1 MSQVNPNAQDNIDYK
16 HKLWDHLMILSNYEL
31 DVDCPYEINK
41 ENTVQFTPKPLKYKN
56 HKIRYRHYGKFMEDM
71 INKTIEYPEGEE
83 KEYLTE
89 LIAHHLKKSY
99 LTWNRD
105 TVNDELIYEQM
116 DEMSG
121 GKLKVN
127 EDFKLL
133 QTKAY
138 IDQPAKA
145 AVASPNSQAKP
156 KKKSKNNSKNKNKN
170 KRSQQKKSS
179 NK

>member
-1 MSQVNPNAQDNIDYK
+1 M
-16 HKLWDHLMILSNYEL
+16 
-31 DVDCPYEINK
+31 
-41 ENTVQFTPKPLKYKN
+41 
-56 HKIRYRHYGKFMEDM
+56 
-71 INKTIEYPEGEE
+71 
-83 KEYLTE
+83 TE